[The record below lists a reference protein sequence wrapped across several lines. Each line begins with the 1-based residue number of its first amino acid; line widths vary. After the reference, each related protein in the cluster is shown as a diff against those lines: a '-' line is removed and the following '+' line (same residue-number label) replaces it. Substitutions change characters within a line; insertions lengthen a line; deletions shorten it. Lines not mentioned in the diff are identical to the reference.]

1 MNGLT
6 KSELNSLYSL
16 VAREVQAPKE
26 EVSKDD
32 LAYKNFID
40 YWDKIADKLRI
51 LSEEA

>member
-6 KSELNSLYSL
+6 KRELDNLYSL
-16 VAREVQAPKE
+16 AVREVQAPKE

-32 LAYKNFID
+32 LAYKMFID
-40 YWDKIADKLRI
+40 YWDKLADKLRI